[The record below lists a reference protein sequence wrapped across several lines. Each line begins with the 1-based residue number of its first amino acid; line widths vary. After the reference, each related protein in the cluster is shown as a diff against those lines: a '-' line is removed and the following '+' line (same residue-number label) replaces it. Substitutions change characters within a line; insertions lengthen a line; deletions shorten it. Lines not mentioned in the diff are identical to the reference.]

1 MTEVR
6 LLGYIAELLGY
17 RRKQL
22 QLEEPTELGDILK
35 FPENVDPE
43 RIIILVNGKPATL
56 KHAVE
61 DGDYVVVVM
70 PVIGGG

>member
-1 MTEVR
+1 MTEIR

-17 RRKQL
+17 RRMQIR
-22 QLEEPTELGDILK
+22 LEKAIELGEILK
-35 FPENVDPE
+35 FPENMDLE

-61 DGDYVVVVM
+61 DGDYVVVM